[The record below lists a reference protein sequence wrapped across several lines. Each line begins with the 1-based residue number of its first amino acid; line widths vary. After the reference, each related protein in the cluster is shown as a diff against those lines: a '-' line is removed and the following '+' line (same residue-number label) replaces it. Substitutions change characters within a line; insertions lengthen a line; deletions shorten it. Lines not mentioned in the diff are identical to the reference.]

1 MSVFTTLGFAILLL
15 SSQTKTT
22 PVVEITAEPSHHLV
36 LQNSYVRVFQVE
48 VAPHSATLVHRHRHD
63 YVFVTLGP
71 AEISN
76 EVQGKPPVDVKLN
89 DGEARFTPGNFAHL
103 ARNLGNT
110 AFRNITIE
118 FLQDA
123 KTGAVPP
130 PPDADEHSLHV
141 LHGGTQE
148 VLFVKDGVEVS
159 EIDLQIAGVQPKHHH
174 AKAEL
179 VIALT
184 DLELRNDVV
193 GGKPSNFEMKS
204 GEVRWITGGFDHTVT
219 NVGEG
224 PAKFVTLQFE

>member
-1 MSVFTTLGFAILLL
+1 MGAFTTLGFAILLL

-48 VAPHSATLVHRHRHD
+48 IAPHSATLMHRHRHD

-89 DGEARFTPGNFAHL
+89 DGEARFTPGNFAHV
-103 ARNLGNT
+103 ARNLGTT

-123 KTGAVPP
+123 KTGAVSA

-159 EIDLQIAGVQPKHHH
+159 EVDLQIAGVQPRHHH

-179 VIALT
+179 VVALT

-193 GGKPSNFEMKS
+193 GGKPSNFEMKA

-224 PAKFVTLQFE
+224 PAKLVTLQFE